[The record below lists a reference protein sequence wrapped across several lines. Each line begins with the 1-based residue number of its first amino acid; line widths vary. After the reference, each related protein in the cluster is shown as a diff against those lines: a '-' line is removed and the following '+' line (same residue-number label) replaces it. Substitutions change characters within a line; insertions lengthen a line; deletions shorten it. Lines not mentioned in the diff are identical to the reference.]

1 MLMKPFL
8 LSLSALVVLL
18 SFSNCANGKQ
28 LQEEPP
34 KAVKEPFYTTW
45 TGGVKAAGS
54 GFNLFIPVEEN
65 SEIVMDTVYFRG
77 RSAVLEKEP
86 SEENL
91 YVARFKNPSAGPD
104 RDFVM
109 HKDPKME
116 YGNKPPAVIEKIP
129 FELAEGE
136 AVVRYTKKGKPKYFR
151 LTGIQKKDST
161 EVKLKKPS
169 NIQH

>member
-1 MLMKPFL
+1 MKPFL
-8 LSLSALVVLL
+8 LIVSAAVLL
-18 SFSNCANGKQ
+18 FSFSNCANGKQ

-34 KAVKEPFYTTW
+34 KAVKQPYYTTW

-77 RSAVLEKEP
+77 KKGVLEKEP

-91 YVARFKNPSAGPD
+91 YVARFKMVSAEHD

-109 HKDPKME
+109 HEDPKKE
-116 YGNKPPAVIEKIP
+116 YGNKPPAVIERIP

-136 AVVRYTKKGKPKYFR
+136 AVVRYTRNGKPKYFR
-151 LTGIQKKDST
+151 LTGIEKKDSA